1 MYGSDV
7 SPAQSAAHQ
16 QARISRAHER
26 RVGSRRPV
34 PPAEE
39 GAQAPH
45 RTPAVQTPESLTG
58 ERFPRRVRLARGP
71 ELAACWE
78 QGRRLRT
85 PHLDLAW
92 RPSPLDHPRM
102 AIVVPR
108 FQFTAV
114 ARNRLRRRLKEI
126 LRRYPVASLP
136 IVDLVVRAKHTA
148 YAAHDEIDDGERGDG
163 VARSEEHTSEL
174 QSQSNLVCRLLLE
187 KKKKTDD

>member
-45 RTPAVQTPESLTG
+45 RTPAVQTPESLTR

-71 ELAACWE
+71 ELAACWA
-78 QGRRLRT
+78 QVRRLYT
-85 PHLDLAW
+85 PHLELALL
-92 RPSPLDHPRM
+92 PSLLGYARM
-102 AIVVPR
+102 SIVVLR
-108 FQFTAV
+108 FQFIAL
-114 ARNRLRRRLKEI
+114 ARNRLFLRLREV
-126 LRRYPVASLP
+126 LMRY
-136 IVDLVVRAKHTA
+136 T
-148 YAAHDEIDDGERGDG
+148 
-163 VARSEEHTSEL
+163 
-174 QSQSNLVCRLLLE
+174 
-187 KKKKTDD
+187 

>member
-26 RVGSRRPV
+26 RVGPRRLV

-45 RTPAVQTPESLTG
+45 RPPAVQTPEPLTR

-92 RPSPLDHPRM
+92 HPSPLGHPRT

-114 ARNRLRRRLKEI
+114 ARNRLRRRLREI

-136 IVDLVVRAKHTA
+136 AVDLVVRAKRAA
-148 YAAHDEIDDGERGDG
+148 YAAPFAQLH
-163 VARSEEHTSEL
+163 AEL
-174 QSQSNLVCRLLLE
+174 TACVTRI
-187 KKKKTDD
+187 T

>member
-16 QARISRAHER
+16 QARVSRADER

-45 RTPAVQTPESLTG
+45 RPPALQTPESLTG

-92 RPSPLDHPRM
+92 RPSPLGHPRM
-102 AIVVPR
+102 AVVVP
-108 FQFTAV
+108 
-114 ARNRLRRRLKEI
+114 
-126 LRRYPVASLP
+126 
-136 IVDLVVRAKHTA
+136 
-148 YAAHDEIDDGERGDG
+148 
-163 VARSEEHTSEL
+163 RSEEHTSEL
-174 QSQSNLVCRLLLE
+174 QSPCNLVCRLLLE
-187 KKKKTDD
+187 KKKKKKQD

>member
-7 SPAQSAAHQ
+7 SSAQSAAHQ
-16 QARISRAHER
+16 QTRISRAHER

-39 GAQAPH
+39 GAHAPD
-45 RTPAVQTPESLTG
+45 RPPAVQTPEPLTG

-78 QGRRLRT
+78 QGRSLRT

-92 RPSPLDHPRM
+92 HSSPLGHPRM

-108 FQFTAV
+108 FHFTAV
-114 ARNRLRRRLKEI
+114 ARNRLRRRLREI
-126 LRRYPVASLP
+126 LRRYPSP
-136 IVDLVVRAKHTA
+136 RSPPSISSC
-148 YAAHDEIDDGERGDG
+148 
-163 VARSEEHTSEL
+163 ARSAPRTPR
-174 QSQSNLVCRLLLE
+174 RLR
-187 KKKKTDD
+187 

>member
-1 MYGSDV
+1 MGPTYRPRNRRRINKHGFRARMKDV
-7 SPAQSAAHQ
+7 W
-16 QARISRAHER
+16 AR
-26 RVGSRRPV
+26 
-34 PPAEE
+34 
-39 GAQAPH
+39 
-45 RTPAVQTPESLTG
+45 AVQTPESLTG

-114 ARNRLRRRLKEI
+114 ARNRLRRR
-126 LRRYPVASLP
+126 
-136 IVDLVVRAKHTA
+136 
-148 YAAHDEIDDGERGDG
+148 
-163 VARSEEHTSEL
+163 
-174 QSQSNLVCRLLLE
+174 
-187 KKKKTDD
+187 